1 MTVPS
6 RFAPAAAWR
15 GITRLGVLAGLAA
28 AALALPCGAA
38 RAQAIV
44 LVVNG
49 DPITTLD
56 VEQRTKLLRAIRRPA
71 TREAAIESM
80 VTDRLELR
88 EAGHY
93 GVNIKDNEIGE
104 QVNTDAAKMKTT
116 PQALLADMAKAGVQQ
131 AHLIGYFKAQLGFA
145 VLVKALNKGVEASEV
160 AVRAELAKSGG
171 KASISDYTIRQV
183 VFTLEPGESPASVN
197 EKAKRAEALRARF
210 ADCSAGLADAK
221 ALPGVAVREPLTRSS
236 TSMSAP
242 LRALLEKTPVGHL
255 TPPSR
260 SPSGLEMVAV
270 CDRRAAK
277 DDSDLR
283 KSISD
288 RLLQSHYDEDA
299 AKRLKD
305 LRARAVID
313 KR

>member
-1 MTVPS
+1 MTVRSCFTPT
-6 RFAPAAAWR
+6 APWR
-15 GITRLGVLAGLAA
+15 SIVRAGLLTAIAVAA
-28 AALALPCGAA
+28 MPLVAGSA

-44 LVVNG
+44 LAVNG

-56 VEQRTKLLRAIRRPA
+56 IEQRTKLLRVMRRPA
-71 TREAAIESM
+71 GRDAAIESM
-80 VTDRLELR
+80 IADRLEMR
-88 EAGHY
+88 EAGRY
-93 GVNIKDNEIGE
+93 GLSIKDNEIGE
-104 QVNTDAAKMKTT
+104 QVNTDAAKLKTT
-116 PQALLADMAKAGVQQ
+116 TQALLGELAKAGVQQ
-131 AHLIGYFKAQLGFA
+131 EHLVGFFKAELGFS
-145 VLVKALNKGVEASEV
+145 VLIKALNKGVEASEV

-171 KASISDYTIRQV
+171 KASITDYSIRQV
-183 VFTLEPGESPASVN
+183 VFTVDPSESPASIA

-210 ADCSAGLADAK
+210 SNCASGLAEAK
-221 ALPGVAVREPLTRSS
+221 AIDGVAVREPLTRSS

-270 CDRRAAK
+270 CDRTAAK

-283 KSISD
+283 KSISEQ
-288 RLLQSHYDEDA
+288 LLRAHYDADA
-299 AKRLKD
+299 AAKLKD
-305 LRARAVID
+305 MRSRAVIE